1 MKILNIEQR
10 SDEWLAFR
18 EGKITGT
25 KAKEYSKPNLIL
37 KDDLIAFANSKGYI
51 DFPKSLTIAKIR
63 EMMKPEELEELDYTV
78 KLNDSIYKLIAE
90 NIAKP
95 INPNDYELGG
105 RQFSMALRGEIMEAE
120 AREKTAE
127 KLGKNITAGRL
138 WQSEE
143 NSNIICSPDGEI
155 LDADGKIT
163 EALEIKCLDSWK
175 CVKAFYEKHP
185 PTEYKD
191 QIVQYFLVNEDLKTL
206 YFTIYSDVFP
216 LTPKIGHQIYELK
229 REDYEEDIARAK
241 KMQEAVLSFV
251 NQEIT
256 RLTF

>member
-1 MKILNIEQR
+1 MKILNLEQR
-10 SDEWLAFR
+10 SDEWFAFR
-18 EGKITGT
+18 EGKISGS

-37 KDDLIAFANSKGYI
+37 KEDLVAYATAKGYT
-51 DFPKSLTIAKIR
+51 FPKSLTIAKIR
-63 EMMKPEELEELDYTV
+63 ELLKPEELEELDYTV
-78 KLNDSIYKLIAE
+78 QLNDSIYKLIAE

-105 RQFSMALRGEIMEAE
+105 RQFSMALRGEIMENE

-138 WQSEE
+138 WQSES
-143 NSNIICSPDGEI
+143 NANIICSPDGEI
-155 LDADGKIT
+155 VDNNGKIT

-175 CVKAFYEKHP
+175 CIKAFYEKRP

-191 QIVQYFLVNEDLKTL
+191 QIVQYFLVNEDLETL

-216 LTPKIGHQIYELK
+216 LAPEIGHQFYELK
-229 REDYEEDIARAK
+229 REDWEEDIARAK
-241 KMQEAVLSFV
+241 KMQEAILSFV
-251 NQEIT
+251 NQEVT

>member
-1 MKILNIEQR
+1 MKILNLEQR
-10 SDEWLAFR
+10 SDEWFAFR
-18 EGKITGT
+18 EGKISGS

-37 KDDLIAFANSKGYI
+37 KEDLVAYATAKGYT
-51 DFPKSLTIAKIR
+51 FPKSLTVAKIR
-63 EMMKPEELEELDYTV
+63 ELLEPEELEELDYTV
-78 KLNDSIYKLIAE
+78 QLNDSIYKLIAE

-95 INPNDYELGG
+95 INPNDYELEG
-105 RQFSMALRGEIMEAE
+105 RQFSMALRGEIMETE

-138 WQSEE
+138 WQSES
-143 NSNIICSPDGEI
+143 NPNIICSPDGEI
-155 LDADGKIT
+155 VDNNGKIT

-175 CVKAFYEKHP
+175 CIKAFYEKRP

-191 QIVQYFLVNEDLKTL
+191 QIVQYFLVNEDLETL

-216 LTPKIGHQIYELK
+216 LAPEIGHQIYELK
-229 REDYEEDIARAK
+229 REDFEEDIARAK
-241 KMQEAVLSFV
+241 KMQEAILSFV
-251 NQEIT
+251 NQEVT